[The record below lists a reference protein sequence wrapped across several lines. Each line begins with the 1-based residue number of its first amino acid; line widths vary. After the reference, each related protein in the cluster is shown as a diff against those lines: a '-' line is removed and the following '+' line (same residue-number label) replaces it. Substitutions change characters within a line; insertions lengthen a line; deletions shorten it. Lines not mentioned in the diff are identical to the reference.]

1 MKNLIKS
8 IVLVIVVMMTSCT
21 SSSNNTNKNVAKE
34 QDECY
39 ASKDKE
45 YAKPNAKGGFGEII
59 TKEGATPIVEF
70 CKTYDKK
77 IAQHIKL
84 SGKVTGVCENKGCW
98 MTLDNGTADGLTV
111 HFKDYAFFVPR
122 DIKGKNAIIEGEIKT
137 DTTSVKEL
145 QHYAKDAGKSE
156 EEINKITNPK
166 VELTFLANG
175 VIIEK

>member
-1 MKNLIKS
+1 MKTIFNFMLLFAI
-8 IVLVIVVMMTSCT
+8 LAMASCN
-21 SSSNNTNKNVAKE
+21 SSTTNSNKTATKE
-34 QDECY
+34 TEECY

-45 YAKPNAKGGFGEII
+45 YAKPNAKGGFGDII
-59 TKEGATPIVEF
+59 TKEGSVSLVEY

-77 IAQHIKL
+77 MAQHVKL

-98 MTLDNGTADGLTV
+98 MTLDNGTEDGMTV

-145 QHYAKDAGKSE
+145 KHYAKDAGKSE
-156 EEINKITNPK
+156 AEINKINTPK
-166 VELTFLANG
+166 VELTFLASG

>member
-1 MKNLIKS
+1 MKNIIHSMLF
-8 IVLVIVVMMTSCT
+8 VIVVMMASCT
-21 SSSNNTNKNVAKE
+21 SSSTKTTKNVANDT
-34 QDECY
+34 DECY
-39 ASKDKE
+39 VSKDKE

-59 TKEGATPIVEF
+59 TKEGATAMVEF
-70 CKTYDKK
+70 CKSYDRKM
-77 IAQHIKL
+77 AQHVKL

-98 MTLDNGTADGLTV
+98 MTLDNGTEDGLTV

-145 QHYAKDAGKSE
+145 KHYAKDAGKSD

-166 VELTFLANG
+166 VELTFLASG